1 MKIKKAITLF
11 MTLLPVTLTP
21 MIALGSGTSSE
32 FIVSSSE
39 TRNAISATI
48 EDIDALVEERNQAYL
63 NGDYEEVAN
72 LTAELRSNGMST
84 ISLAELNTLTG
95 NENTF
100 SSRSGTVFETVY
112 STYITAGKS
121 YDIMRV
127 YATPTTGSD
136 LYMTGVT
143 AVKNSVSALANA
155 MKFIGITAEA
165 AIGLASD
172 SIGVV
177 QTVYGALQS
186 YINAFSPTT
195 TVTNISSSY
204 TWNVGETCV
213 FVYVKS
219 TTGEWVMGAQYSK
232 ATASVTVVTPTLEYG
247 TNGAIASA
255 ITKYYSG
262 SATPTNYND
271 TAKAVNAFLGAD
283 LYDDARI
290 TRIVINGIEGK
301 TVETVNLVNPDFP
314 GMIN

>member
-1 MKIKKAITLF
+1 
-11 MTLLPVTLTP
+11 
-21 MIALGSGTSSE
+21 
-32 FIVSSSE
+32 
-39 TRNAISATI
+39 
-48 EDIDALVEERNQAYL
+48 
-63 NGDYEEVAN
+63 
-72 LTAELRSNGMST
+72 
-84 ISLAELNTLTG
+84 
-95 NENTF
+95 
-100 SSRSGTVFETVY
+100 
-112 STYITAGKS
+112 
-121 YDIMRV
+121 
-127 YATPTTGSD
+127 
-136 LYMTGVT
+136 
-143 AVKNSVSALANA
+143 